1 MSQNGLERYYV
12 HGDQVE
18 GKPDE
23 YYCRSCDAFTEESH
37 FHVHYDQANRINNC
51 DKYNQGLKNLK
62 EYLKRAGYRRPNN
75 PPNLFD

>member
-1 MSQNGLERYYV
+1 MSQNVLRYYV

-23 YYCRSCDAFTEESH
+23 YYCASCDLFVDELH
-37 FHVHYDQANRINNC
+37 FRTHNDEPNVMNGL
-51 DKYNQGLKNLK
+51 DKYNQSLKTWK
-62 EYLKRAGYRRPNN
+62 VMKRKKAGYRRPNN